1 MTKILSLV
9 AVIVFSL
16 PGCWSYH
23 SYEGDVSFRDVTLHF
38 RDEEEINRLWKKC
51 GGPSG
56 VHAFAIL
63 RDDGACNIWIVP
75 PEGESDD
82 RFTNLLYHELGHCE
96 DPAFGTTY
104 DVGLDCTDEGSGE

>member
-1 MTKILSLV
+1 
-9 AVIVFSL
+9 
-16 PGCWSYH
+16 
-23 SYEGDVSFRDVTLHF
+23 
-38 RDEEEINRLWKKC
+38 
-51 GGPSG
+51 
-56 VHAFAIL
+56 
-63 RDDGACNIWIVP
+63 VP